1 MLNHHPYQVYL
12 ESRVIHLPDDLVQIQ
27 AYIRWEKAGKPNYSP
42 DQQLLE
48 FEEARKELQVELE
61 KGKSIEAIRNKITK
75 REKKPNVSKNPD
87 TKRFSSVERIQRK
100 KRDLM
105 QLLNKYTPGP
115 VKETVPEKPPT
126 LSAVNLFCKAKEEQS
141 GGPALRKNIYKLA
154 DRELLGLEKYVMTKL
169 FTRVY
174 ASLPEEVNEDNQL
187 HQKVALIQ
195 QFIRPENLDIQPIY
209 QNETSWLI
217 D

>member
-87 TKRFSSVERIQRK
+87 TKRFSR
-100 KRDLM
+100 
-105 QLLNKYTPGP
+105 P

-154 DRELLGLEKYVMTKL
+154 DRELLVLVTKPSGK
-169 FTRVY
+169 TRIDF
-174 ASLPEEVNEDNQL
+174 ATDFKDPLTL
-187 HQKVALIQ
+187 HWALA
-195 QFIRPENLDIQPIY
+195 N
-209 QNETSWLI
+209 
-217 D
+217 